1 MASSPRTVAASSR
14 VRSGASAMI
23 NRPGKLPEIASTPQT
38 DEPEPCALT
47 DARCPRGDHRPHDA
61 RVASRGA
68 GNDPRRGA
76 ASVLGG
82 AGDHTHGAL
91 FQAPPRASG
100 ARSSPAE
107 GAAQGRAAILPRH
120 EDRRQSADVLPEP
133 EEIRRQPCRGPGGR
147 RRATARRC
155 FKRGQ
160 RGYAVLGQ
168 LYARVKLFE
177 GQFLSL
183 YRQIYDTPYMNRNDS
198 RMTPNT
204 FEGYSLQGT
213 LGGKDGEPAL
223 RYGGGEVRLVSSA
236 RRRGAVR
243 GAVHG
248 RAQRGW
254 RPPQGLRLPHRPARR
269 QDRGELRGSRPHA
282 RLYASRRRHRYPKA
296 VERQPRLHQRHGAEL
311 RSRG

>member
-1 MASSPRTVAASSR
+1 MPR
-14 VRSGASAMI
+14 
-23 NRPGKLPEIASTPQT
+23 PW
-38 DEPEPCALT
+38 
-47 DARCPRGDHRPHDA
+47 
-61 RVASRGA
+61 
-68 GNDPRRGA
+68 
-76 ASVLGG
+76 
-82 AGDHTHGAL
+82 
-91 FQAPPRASG
+91 
-100 ARSSPAE
+100 
-107 GAAQGRAAILPRH
+107 RAA
-120 EDRRQSADVLPEP
+120 
-133 EEIRRQPCRGPGGR
+133 
-147 RRATARRC
+147 ARYGTSLLQE
-155 FKRGQ
+155 GQ

-254 RPPQGLRLPHRPARR
+254 RPPHGLRLP
-269 QDRGELRGSRPHA
+269 
-282 RLYASRRRHRYPKA
+282 HRYPKA